1 MGHENPYQPPTSE
14 VRESYQHG
22 ATNVSEAVLHS
33 MRGTRPW
40 VLMFAILGFLT
51 VGFMVIAGL
60 AMFAIGASNSELGV
74 GGGAAFGVLYLA
86 IGVLYLFPSLRLLYY
101 ANAIGTLLH
110 RGAQADLETAL
121 SHQQRFWKFVGIV
134 TLVTLA
140 LYVVVLIVAFAIGIS
155 AISR

>member
-1 MGHENPYQPPTSE
+1 MELENPYQPPTSE

-22 ATNVSEAVLHS
+22 ATNVSDAVLHS

-60 AMFAIGASNSELGV
+60 AMFALGATNSELG
-74 GGGAAFGVLYLA
+74 GGAALGVLYLA

-134 TLVTLA
+134 TLVTVA
-140 LYVVVLIVAFAIGIS
+140 LYVVVLIVAFAIGIR